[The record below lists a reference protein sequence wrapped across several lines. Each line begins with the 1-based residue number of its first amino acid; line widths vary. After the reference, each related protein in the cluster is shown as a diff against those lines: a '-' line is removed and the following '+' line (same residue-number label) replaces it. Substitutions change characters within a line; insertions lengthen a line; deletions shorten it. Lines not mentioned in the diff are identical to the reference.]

1 MKFRIIA
8 MLIVV
13 VITAGLVALFGGNS
27 NSGYSSTPSTNNP
40 DFSGDAINS
49 MRSQ

>member
-13 VITAGLVALFGGNS
+13 AITAGLVVVFGGLGY
-27 NSGYSSTPSTNNP
+27 SGYSSTPSTNNP